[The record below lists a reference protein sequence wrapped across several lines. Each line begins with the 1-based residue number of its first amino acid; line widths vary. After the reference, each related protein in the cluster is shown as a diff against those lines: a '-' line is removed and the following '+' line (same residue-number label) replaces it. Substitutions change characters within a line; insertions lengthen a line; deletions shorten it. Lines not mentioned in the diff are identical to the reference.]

1 MLFGSTAAEKSVS
14 SQESVKKV
22 DFPYFKEGMVINQ
35 CLLCYEQG
43 KLSVRREH
51 RLRTHWMG
59 TLTMPSEGLAFIE
72 SGNRAFWTESNRLKA
87 TEDYNHSP
95 VCSGNSHLF
104 HESRAKVRS
113 GRKALQ
119 CPTDSKL
126 SLKHQGELSR
136 CEAL

>member
-35 CLLCYEQG
+35 CLLCDEQG
-43 KLSVRREH
+43 KPSVHREH

-72 SGNRAFWTESNRLKA
+72 SGNRTFWTESNRLEA
-87 TEDYNHSP
+87 TEECNHSL

-119 CPTDSKL
+119 CPAESKL